1 MTAEPAVPRDAA
13 TAALI
18 RDGDRPDGPPEVLL
32 LERADRAHFAPRA
45 LVFPGGSLD
54 PGDRDPRWGEFWD
67 PVESGRPDR
76 RAGLEFRVGAMRETF
91 EECGVLLGSFVG
103 GAARLE
109 EERARWRRGGGEGF
123 LDLCRRL
130 GLRPAL
136 ESLVFVA
143 RWVTPEG
150 FSRRFDARF
159 FLAPLPPGQE
169 PRADPLGE
177 SGSWRWADPAEALHR
192 GRQGEWQ
199 LLPPTRAVL
208 QLLAAG
214 RGVEGTLAAA
224 RARRVVTRR
233 PRLEEVTAR
242 RYPGLDRSR
251 LEAP

>member
-1 MTAEPAVPRDAA
+1 MTAEPAGPRDAA
-13 TAALI
+13 TVALI
-18 RDGDRPDGPPEVLL
+18 RDGDRPEGPPEVLL

-45 LVFPGGSLD
+45 QVFPGGSLD
-54 PGDRDPRWGEFWD
+54 SGDRDPRWGEIWEQEVGD
-67 PVESGRPDR
+67 KPDR
-76 RAGLEFRVGAMRETF
+76 RAGLDFRVAAMRETF
-91 EECGVLLGSFVG
+91 EECGVLLGTFAG
-103 GAARLE
+103 GTPKLE
-109 EERARWRRGGGEGF
+109 EERARWRGGGGEGF
-123 LDLCRRL
+123 FDMCLRL

-136 ESLVFVA
+136 GSLVFVA

-150 FSRRFDARF
+150 FSQRFDARF

-177 SGSWRWADPAEALHR
+177 SGSWCWADPAVALRR
-192 GRQGEWQ
+192 GRRGEWQ

-233 PRLEEVTAR
+233 PRLDQVTSR

>member
-1 MTAEPAVPRDAA
+1 MTAEPAGPRDAA
-13 TAALI
+13 TVALI
-18 RDGDRPDGPPEVLL
+18 REGDRPEGPPQVLL
-32 LERADRAHFAPRA
+32 LERADHAHFAPRA
-45 LVFPGGSLD
+45 QVFPGGSLD

-67 PVESGRPDR
+67 QEVGGRPDR
-76 RAGLEFRVGAMRETF
+76 RAGLEFRVAAMRETF
-91 EECGVLLGSFVG
+91 EECGVLLGTFA
-103 GAARLE
+103 GAAPRLE

-123 LDLCRRL
+123 LEMCLRL

-159 FLAPLPPGQE
+159 FLAQLPPEQE

-177 SGSWRWADPAEALHR
+177 NRSWSWADPAAALRNGHR
-192 GRQGEWQ
+192 GEWQ

-208 QLLAAG
+208 QLVAAG
-214 RGVEGTLAAA
+214 SGVQGTLAAA
-224 RARRVVTRR
+224 RARKVVTRR
-233 PRLEEVTAR
+233 PRLDQVTSR

-251 LEAP
+251 LESP

>member
-1 MTAEPAVPRDAA
+1 MTAESGGPRDAA
-13 TAALI
+13 TVALI
-18 RDGDRPDGPPEVLL
+18 RDGDQPEGPPEVLL
-32 LERADRAHFAPRA
+32 LERADHAHFAPRA
-45 LVFPGGSLD
+45 QVFPGGSLD
-54 PGDRDPRWGEFWD
+54 PGDRDPRWWEFWD
-67 PVESGRPDR
+67 PEVGGRPDR
-76 RAGLEFRVGAMRETF
+76 RAGLEFRVAAMRETF

-103 GAARLE
+103 RAEELE
-109 EERARWRRGGGEGF
+109 AERARWRQGGGEGF
-123 LDLCRRL
+123 LDLCLRL
-130 GLRPAL
+130 GVRPAL

-159 FLAPLPPGQE
+159 FLAPLPPAQE

-177 SGSWRWADPAEALHR
+177 SGSWRWTDPAEALGR
-192 GRQGEWQ
+192 GRRGEWQ

-214 RGVEGTLAAA
+214 RGVKGTLDAA

-233 PRLEEVTAR
+233 PRLDQVTSR